1 MRRAVLGAPQGVQQ
15 MFAGILRAGK
25 SKPTAGK
32 AREQELVG
40 VCASARCVRE
50 GQPRAAESKIPF

>member
-50 GQPRAAESKIPF
+50 GQPGAAESKIPF

>member
-1 MRRAVLGAPQGVQQ
+1 MRRAALGAPQGVQQ

-25 SKPTAGK
+25 SKPLAGK
-32 AREQELVG
+32 VKEMELVR

-50 GQPRAAESKIPF
+50 GQPGAAESKISF